1 MTCAFVDG
9 DEGVP
14 QQNPLLAFYK
24 FRLHFALHRRK
35 VRRLAPCASKKFSS
49 SVMKR
54 NDSIARN
61 FALSAAHRGLHAL
74 ACAMPQREAL
84 RANPT

>member
-1 MTCAFVDG
+1 
-9 DEGVP
+9 
-14 QQNPLLAFYK
+14 
-24 FRLHFALHRRK
+24 
-35 VRRLAPCASKKFSS
+35 
-49 SVMKR
+49 MKR

-61 FALSAAHRGLHAL
+61 FALSAVDYGLHAL